1 MPDEIKTEP
10 EVEEVEHD
18 QYLVFSIESQEYG
31 IQAMRVQEISTVVPA
46 TKIPNAP
53 SYVEGIMNLRGK
65 LGSVISFRKKFGFIE
80 KAQDEDTRLII
91 VEMAN
96 FPVGIVVD
104 SVQEVIRIPDEMV
117 QEMPESSRNKVV
129 EEYITG
135 VGMLETKLIILLDV
149 NRMLESG
156 VKETEAIR
164 QAIGDI
170 HNMKNQPPEKKESE
184 VHEEETKMV
193 EKEQIAKEQTARRK
207 GRAKAI
213 KEV

>member
-1 MPDEIKTEP
+1 
-10 EVEEVEHD
+10 
-18 QYLVFSIESQEYG
+18 
-31 IQAMRVQEISTVVPA
+31 
-46 TKIPNAP
+46 
-53 SYVEGIMNLRGK
+53 
-65 LGSVISFRKKFGFIE
+65 
-80 KAQDEDTRLII
+80 
-91 VEMAN
+91 
-96 FPVGIVVD
+96 
-104 SVQEVIRIPDEMV
+104 PDEMV

-170 HNMKNQPPEKKESE
+170 QSMKTQPPEKKERQF
-184 VHEEETKMV
+184 HEEETKMV
-193 EKEQIAKEQTARRK
+193 EKEQTARRK
-207 GRAKAI
+207 GKAKAI